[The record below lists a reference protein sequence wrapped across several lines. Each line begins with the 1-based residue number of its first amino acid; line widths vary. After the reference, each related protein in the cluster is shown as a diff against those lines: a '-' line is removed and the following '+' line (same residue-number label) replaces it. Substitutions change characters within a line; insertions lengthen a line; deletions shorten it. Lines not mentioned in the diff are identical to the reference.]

1 MKLECL
7 QDFLNILDQDKKFG
21 VVSNGKVIFPPYAA
35 DGEEYY
41 YLHFDTSPYTSMYF
55 TLENHRNG
63 RYRVIETS
71 STKPYNGGLIRKYL
85 IIETNDRGDNKCK
98 VRKGQ

>member
-1 MKLECL
+1 MTDIDGIPVEAAYIDCRPV
-7 QDFLNILDQDKKFG
+7 KK
-21 VVSNGKVIFPPYAA
+21 
-35 DGEEYY
+35 
-41 YLHFDTSPYTSMYF
+41 
-55 TLENHRNG
+55 RNG

-98 VRKGQ
+98 VCKGQ